1 MTPGGYT
8 ALREELHRVKF
19 VERPQNIR
27 DIEEARSHGDISEN
41 AEFEAAKE
49 RQAFLDGRIREL
61 ESKIAMAQVIDPST
75 LSGKSIVFGAT
86 VVMMDVET
94 DEELK
99 YQIVGVD
106 EADVKAGRISVKS
119 PIARALLGKKVDD
132 TVRVNVPKGVR
143 ELQILRIEF
152 V

>member
-49 RQAFLDGRIREL
+49 RQAFLEGRIREL
-61 ESKIAMAQVIDPST
+61 ESKIAMAQVIEPSS
-75 LSGKSIVFGAT
+75 LSGNSIVFGAT

-106 EADVKAGRISVKS
+106 EADVKGGRISVKS